1 MSHPVLWLLVV
12 ALVLAAIGVFVVRRS
27 GRKASRQQEKPSLES
42 ANKATRSTT
51 AVTYPIVMA
60 LKVAEKILG
69 PDRPWVPQNKVQ
81 ARFLK
86 EIFEPCRDESVPEI
100 EGLASWDAKEINNF
114 LARRKFGIRVPEPFP
129 PLHFGTATVLDL
141 LVKWINEGSVG
152 TVKTDPPEGRLFP
165 GVCLWK
171 GVSILRSKNHEKPI
185 ARLETKSGDRVF
197 ITEFRH
203 PREGLDLVG
212 QAEELTART
221 STVRDYEGVL
231 FPMVDLDQRVDIS
244 WMEGLSTTADTD
256 ESAIIA
262 SALQQTRFRMNKQG
276 ARAESAVALTL
287 EIRGSLESQKIKP
300 PLLINEPFLIWFTR
314 PGLSKPLFVGH
325 IAEEDWRNP
334 GHVR

>member
-12 ALVLAAIGVFVVRRS
+12 VPILGAIGVFGVRRS
-27 GRKASRQQEKPSLES
+27 GRKASRQQEQPSLES
-42 ANKATRSTT
+42 ANKATMSTT

-60 LKVAEKILG
+60 LKVAEKFLG
-69 PDRPWVPQNKVQ
+69 PDRTWIPKNEMQ

-86 EIFEPCRDESVPEI
+86 EIFEPCRNESVPEI
-100 EGLASWDAKEINNF
+100 ESLASWDAKEINNF

-129 PLHFGTATVLDL
+129 PLHFGTASVLDL
-141 LVKWINEGSVG
+141 LVEWINEGSVG

-165 GVCLWK
+165 GVRLWK

-185 ARLETKSGDRVF
+185 AHLETKTGDRVF

-203 PREGLDLVG
+203 PKEGLDLVR

-221 STVRDYEGVL
+221 SIVRDYEGVL
-231 FPMVDLDQRVDIS
+231 FPMVDLDQCVDIS
-244 WMEGLSTTADTD
+244 WMGGLSTTADTD
-256 ESAIIA
+256 APAIIA
-262 SALQQTRFRMNKQG
+262 SALQQTKLRMNELG
-276 ARAESAVALTL
+276 ARVESAVATMVMGCTPIAR
-287 EIRGSLESQKIKP
+287 EPKP

-334 GHVR
+334 GKVR